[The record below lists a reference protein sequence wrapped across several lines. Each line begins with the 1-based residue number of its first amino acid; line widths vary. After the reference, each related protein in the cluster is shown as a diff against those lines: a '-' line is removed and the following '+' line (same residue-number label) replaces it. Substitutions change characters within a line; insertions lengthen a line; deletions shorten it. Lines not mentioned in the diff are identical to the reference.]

1 MEATHKREAP
11 ARGRAAVRGTDGRA
25 AWIGRGA
32 QRWLLRT
39 LGLLIVLEL
48 GLLTPLTCVFHCFLE
63 ARAERPAIGWFLC
76 GVHHTSAAAVAGADA
91 STPVVPRAFFELLG
105 PSLLLLP
112 LAGAPVPALILR
124 ATRRHDSLPLPPP
137 TPPPRPVSC

>member
-1 MEATHKREAP
+1 MEATQKWEAP
-11 ARGRAAVRGTDGRA
+11 ARRCAAVCGMDGRVP
-25 AWIGRGA
+25 WIGRGA
-32 QRWLLRT
+32 QRWLPRA

-76 GVHHTSAAAVAGADA
+76 GAHHTSATAAAGADA
-91 STPVVPRAFFELLG
+91 PAPVVPRAFFELLG

-112 LAGAPVPALILR
+112 LAGAPVQVLILR

-137 TPPPRPVSC
+137 TPPPRPASC